1 MKRVKNFERFLI
13 PSLVLLFILQVLLL
27 PAALGVTFASRS
39 VNPEHTLTYT
49 PGSLEFDSDTELY
62 ENGSA
67 KLSLFETAY
76 QNAEAQNGQKIIA
89 PGTDKNSIIRLKNES
104 GGEISYTAVLWSKDT
119 AAERTAAVSLSGDGF
134 SDAENAL
141 LPSDIDQNSV
151 IRAVSGT
158 VSSKNVQDFDI
169 NWVWDFENQQNSVA
183 RDKIDTALGNKSA
196 DGNPDELTVGFYII
210 VNDGNSYVT
219 PEIPKTGDK
228 SAVWGFGA
236 CFVLSLCI
244 ISGLVIDRR
253 KAKKYEN

>member
-13 PSLVLLFILQVLLL
+13 PALVLLFILQVLLL

-236 CFVLSLCI
+236 CLVLSLCI
-244 ISGLVIDRR
+244 ISALAIDRR
-253 KAKKYEN
+253 KAKKHEN